1 MPDASYACDPLG
13 PGDGCRSLN
22 TPRFRLVAWTN
33 QLRLATREIILL
45 ALLLHIRE
53 APQNGS
59 QCIIIYLR
67 GFSPLDSECC

>member
-1 MPDASYACDPLG
+1 MPRDFGFAA
-13 PGDGCRSLN
+13 R
-22 TPRFRLVAWTN
+22 AN
-33 QLRLATREIILL
+33 QPRLATREIILL